1 MSDTNS
7 APQSEPKNDGSP
19 GIEAAVNDSL
29 EEKIKR
35 LESEVAE
42 AKDRHLRAVAEMENL
57 RKRFERERADE
68 KKYAITRFA
77 RDLTPVVD
85 NFARALKAVT
95 AEQRDNPSV
104 RSLLDG
110 VELTERELLAA
121 LERNGVKRIVPKGEP
136 FNPNFHQ
143 AVAEVPMEG
152 AVPGSVIEVVEAGY
166 VLEDRLLRPAMVVI
180 AKTAPSPT
188 GASVDTKV

>member
-7 APQSEPKNDGSP
+7 EPQSEPKKEPSP
-19 GIEAAVNDSL
+19 GMEAAVSAPPEDT
-29 EEKIKR
+29 IKR
-35 LESEVAE
+35 LETELAE
-42 AKDRHLRAVAEMENL
+42 AKDRYLRTAAEMENL
-57 RKRFERERADE
+57 RKRLERERADE
-68 KKYAITRFA
+68 RKYAISRFV
-77 RDLTPVVD
+77 RDLTPVAD
-85 NFARALKAVT
+85 NLGRALKAVT
-95 AEQRDNPSV
+95 PQQRDDPSV

-152 AVPGSVIEVVEAGY
+152 AAPGSVIEVIEAGY
-166 VLEDRLLRPAMVVI
+166 VLEDRLIRPAMVVI
-180 AKTAPSPT
+180 AKAT
-188 GASVDTKV
+188 GSAGANVDTKA